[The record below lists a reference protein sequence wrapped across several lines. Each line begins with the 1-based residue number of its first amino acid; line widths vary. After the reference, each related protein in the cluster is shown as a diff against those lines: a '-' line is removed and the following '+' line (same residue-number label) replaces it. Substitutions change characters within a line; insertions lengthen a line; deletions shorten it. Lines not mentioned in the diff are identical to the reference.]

1 MNPIIFKFFF
11 TKYKI
16 ENVFTDNDFLFF
28 LYDATSDSI
37 LKLKKIVPTPTIYY
51 RDICRISFDEMF
63 YNQSFTTMYIAKVS
77 GEDVIVKWS
86 MDEEFARLGIISP
99 NKSVLLNKSLS
110 RLELKEYYYK
120 ILEASLANQ
129 DFISINM
136 LAQYFVFT
144 RSNLFRFMDGKLG
157 VLSIKKLEFLTSFL
171 NRPIIDLTFG
181 EIKRLIALNC
191 RNREVLAKIMQDSY
205 NMPLAKFDL
214 IISDIENEY
223 FSVSELKKILY
234 HYQLAIGRCPAKS
247 TQNLNLE
254 YRLEM
259 DQNLSFKDRLRDRK
273 QIDYAKKIE
282 TQE

>member
-1 MNPIIFKFFF
+1 MIQHEFKYFF

-16 ENVFTDNDFLFF
+16 EKVYADNELLFF
-28 LYDATSDSI
+28 LYDSVSDSI
-37 LKLKKIVPTPTIYY
+37 LKLKKINPSPNIYY

-63 YNQSFTTMYIAKVS
+63 YNQSFTTMYIVKVS
-77 GEDVIVKWS
+77 GEDVVVKWA
-86 MDEEFARLGIISP
+86 MDEDLARLGIISP
-99 NKSVLLNKSLS
+99 NKTVLLNKSLS
-110 RLELKEYYYK
+110 RIEQKEYYYK
-120 ILEASLANQ
+120 ILESSLANQ
-129 DFISINM
+129 DFVSINM

-157 VLSIKKLEFLTSFL
+157 VLSIKKLEFLTGFL
-171 NRPIIDLTFG
+171 NRPIIDLTYG

-191 RNREVLAKIMQDSY
+191 RNREVIAKIMQDSY
-205 NMPLAKFDL
+205 EMPLAKFDL
-214 IISDIENEY
+214 IVSDIENEY

-254 YRLEM
+254 FRLEM
-259 DQNLSFKDRLRDRK
+259 DQTLSFKDRLRDRK

-282 TQE
+282 SQE